1 MTEVYLCFSFQI
13 EKFISY
19 MNKFGSEVG
28 FKFIQIKEKRFPPAS
43 LQNFLAASSDIPGI
57 LLADHGSQYINR

>member
-1 MTEVYLCFSFQI
+1 MD
-13 EKFISY
+13 KFISY
-19 MNKFGSEVG
+19 MNKYGSEVG
-28 FKFIQIKEKRFPPAS
+28 LEFGRIKAKRFPPAS